1 MLNYEKIYNMR
12 DKKKKKKKKAYE
24 ATSGCAN

>member
-12 DKKKKKKKKAYE
+12 DKKKKKKKAYE